1 MWAYLSLKKL
11 INVERTRD
19 AGQAIMSS
27 ADGSSETVMTD
38 ERLRIG
44 MRRFLETCRRG
55 GGTTADYIKD
65 RKAANLYV
73 ARDRDSYRSA
83 SLLVLWS
90 YNKGKEIAFAN

>member
-73 ARDRDSYRSA
+73 ARDSYRSA